1 MKNVNLAKTI
11 YEEKNIF
18 EVEHCSSYGITEEIR
33 DIQSIIIEASKVLL
47 SKGYLEALVCFGE
60 KVRNDGIVE
69 LHSKVYACKDDSLS
83 SHLHSRYHAD
93 FSKRNGFDK
102 ARCFV
107 LNEKVLNRFN

>member
-1 MKNVNLAKTI
+1 MKTIESAKTI

-69 LHSKVYACKDDSLS
+69 LHSKVYACKDASLS
-83 SHLHSRYHAD
+83 KQLMSRYHVD

-102 ARCFV
+102 ARCFI
-107 LNEKVLNRFN
+107 LHESTLEYFN